1 MDMTGEPRDHGN
13 MEARITKLEA
23 DVAAMKIDIGVIR
36 ATGATKSD
44 IAEVRAEIRS
54 EIAGVRSEIRST
66 VAEAKSVIIMWV
78 AGLVFLAQLVPA
90 AVRLIEKYV

>member
-1 MDMTGEPRDHGN
+1 MDMNGELRDHGG

-23 DVAAMKIDIGVIR
+23 DVAAIKIDVAAMKIDIGVIK
-36 ATGATKSD
+36 AIGATKAD
-44 IAEVRAEIRS
+44 I
-54 EIAGVRSEIRST
+54 
-66 VAEAKSVIIMWV
+66 AEAKSTIITWV